1 MHLQSGNCSSVVSA
15 KTPASTSA
23 GSWPQEQPQRDLRAV
38 VSTKDEPPPHPPGDL
53 WQYLEAFLDVSAG
66 EGMPVACSG
75 CKLGCCRDPT
85 IQRTVPTAK
94 NDLAP
99 MSVVPRLRNLL

>member
-1 MHLQSGNCSSVVSA
+1 MSPRP
-15 KTPASTSA
+15 T
-23 GSWPQEQPQRDLRAV
+23 
-38 VSTKDEPPPHPPGDL
+38 PGDL
-53 WQYLEAFLDVSAG
+53 WQYLEASLDVSAG

-85 IQRTVPTAK
+85 VQRTVPTAK

-99 MSVVPRLRNLL
+99 MSVGPRLRNLL